1 MKQLLAVIAVLTII
15 GCAKEKEGYS
25 ISGNLANIEDGKMI
39 YLSELDA
46 NNQPSKLDSVS
57 VKGGQF
63 MIDLPEV
70 TNSNLNFITV
80 EGVRGNVLFISENE
94 PIDFQIYKDSIQAS
108 IVNGGKENKLLQAYL
123 GHIKELNTKV
133 MRIRTDLRNQATSTK
148 DSALMANLQKEEE
161 ALRNSD
167 IAYKK
172 KVAKEN
178 PGNFVS
184 LLVLTD
190 MINMGATANEVKEL
204 FEDLSDNLKQ
214 TSIGKS
220 LKENLDKRSTVEV
233 GSKAPEFKGPNP
245 QGEEIALKNILGKV
259 TLVDFWAAW
268 CKPCRIENPNV
279 VKVYNKYH
287 DKGFN
292 IIGVS
297 LDRAGQKDKWV
308 KAIEEDKLT
317 WNQVSNLQF
326 WNDPIAKLYNVRAIP
341 AAFLLD
347 EKGVIVATNLRGDAL
362 EAKVKELI
370 EK

>member
-1 MKQLLAVIAVLTII
+1 MKQLLAVIALLTII
-15 GCAKEKEGYS
+15 GCAKKKEGYS
-25 ISGNLANIEDGKMI
+25 ISGNLADIEDGKMI

-46 NNQPSKLDSVS
+46 NNQPTKLDSVS
-57 VKGGQF
+57 VKDGKF
-63 MIDLPEV
+63 MIDLPEI

-94 PIDFQIYKDSIQAS
+94 PIDFQIYKDSIQTS
-108 IVNGGKENKLLQAYL
+108 LVTGGKENKLLQAYL

-133 MRIRTDLRNQATSTK
+133 MRIRTDLRAQATSTK
-148 DSALMANLQKEEE
+148 DSSAMANLQKEEE

-167 IAYKK
+167 LAYKK
-172 KVAKEN
+172 KVTKEN
-178 PGNFVS
+178 PENFVS

-190 MINMGATANEVKEL
+190 MINMGASANEVKEL
-204 FEDLSDNLKQ
+204 FANLSDNLKQ

-220 LKENLDKRSTVEV
+220 LKENLDKRSRVEI
-233 GSKAPEFKGPNP
+233 GSKAPEFKAPNP
-245 QGEEIALKNILGKV
+245 QGEEIELKNVLGKV

-268 CKPCRIENPNV
+268 CKPCRVENPNV

-297 LDRAGQKDKWV
+297 LDREGQKDKWV
-308 KAIEEDKLT
+308 NAIEEDKLT
-317 WNQVSNLQF
+317 WNHVSNLQF
-326 WNDPIAKLYNVRAIP
+326 WNDPVAKLYNVRAIP

-347 EKGVIVATNLRGDAL
+347 EKGVIVATNLRGAAL